1 MARTPSCLIRHDL
14 GMATGT
20 PDNLRPRSRSLL
32 LAAVVG
38 LLPLG
43 PIVVGLLIASASVK
57 AGSANPNGFQP
68 VASID
73 AGASAAAEAKSA
85 QSRTSGPSN
94 RSGATPEA
102 LPAGRGALVAFVRHA
117 TVIRSS
123 PGGRPVH
130 RLGTHTEFNS
140 PEVLWV
146 AAPRG
151 RWLGVVSPL
160 TGNARLGWV
169 SRGAVSL
176 QRLDWQIKVSLSAR
190 RVTVF
195 HGGQVIKRYTVAVG
209 RPEAPTPTGRFAVT
223 DRLAT
228 NNPTGPYGCCIIAL
242 SALSPHAIQ
251 NWSGGDRIAIH
262 STPETATIGQPVS
275 HGCLRLTL
283 AEGRWLMNHIP
294 LGTPTL
300 ISA

>member
-1 MARTPSCLIRHDL
+1 MRVVDPL
-14 GMATGT
+14 
-20 PDNLRPRSRSLL
+20 PRS
-32 LAAVVG
+32 
-38 LLPLG
+38 
-43 PIVVGLLIASASVK
+43 
-57 AGSANPNGFQP
+57 Q
-68 VASID
+68 
-73 AGASAAAEAKSA
+73 
-85 QSRTSGPSN
+85 
-94 RSGATPEA
+94 
-102 LPAGRGALVAFVRHA
+102 PAGRIALVLAALATVAALVPIVIGLSITSPAAQGSTSNLRALPPSSIAGAGTGVSVVSSLPRGPGALVAFVQQPTMLRR
-117 TVIRSS
+117 T
-123 PGGRPVH
+123 PGGRALH

-146 AAPRG
+146 VAPRG

-160 TGNARLGWV
+160 VGNARLGWIPR
-169 SRGAVSL
+169 SAVTL
-176 QRLDWQIKVSLSAR
+176 QRVDWQINVSLSAR
-190 RVTVF
+190 SVTVL
-195 HGGQVIKRYTVAVG
+195 HAGTVIKRYTVAIG

-242 SALSPHAIQ
+242 SARAPHAIQ
-251 NWSGGDRIAIH
+251 DWSGGDRIAIH
-262 STPETATIGQPVS
+262 STPETATIGEPVS